1 MPETGK
7 RRRSCQNEN
16 RNVIPNIVH
25 KLFSY
30 MLKNIKSGKL
40 VKEIMQ
46 KLFDTIP
53 EYRDDVFDFVDII
66 RKDSMDTLGRHLEFE
81 FKQ

>member
-46 KLFDTIP
+46 KLLSESSVP
-53 EYRDDVFDFVDII
+53 ELSKCSV
-66 RKDSMDTLGRHLEFE
+66 
-81 FKQ
+81 